1 VLLIKVEKLPHYGDL
16 PLPAYQ
22 TEGAAGMDLLA
33 AIPKEDIIRLD
44 PGQRL
49 TIPSGIKVQ
58 IPPGYEA
65 QIRSRS
71 GLGINKGIV
80 ITHGIGTI
88 DADYRGEIGIAV
100 HNISNDTFYIGR
112 GDRLA
117 QMVFNKVEHATL
129 MVGVLDNTIRGRRGY
144 GSTGL

>member
-1 VLLIKVEKLPHYGDL
+1 MLVKIEKLPHYGDL
-16 PLPAYQ
+16 PLPHYQ
-22 TEGAAGMDLLA
+22 TEGAAGMDLCA
-33 AIPKEDIIRLD
+33 AIPKEDVIRLD
-44 PGQRL
+44 PGQRVN
-49 TIPSGIKVQ
+49 IPSGLKIQ

-88 DADYRGEIGIAV
+88 DSDYRGEIGIAL
-100 HNISNDTFYIGR
+100 HNISVETFYIGR

-117 QMVFNKVEHATL
+117 QMVFNKVEYPNIVL
-129 MVGVLDNTIRGRRGY
+129 GVLDNTPRGRRGY
-144 GSTGL
+144 GSTGI